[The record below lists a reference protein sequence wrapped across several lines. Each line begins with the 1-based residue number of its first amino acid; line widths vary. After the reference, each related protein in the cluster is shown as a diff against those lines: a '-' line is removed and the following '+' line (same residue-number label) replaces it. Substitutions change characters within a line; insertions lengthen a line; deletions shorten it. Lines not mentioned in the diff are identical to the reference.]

1 MLPQEFLERME
12 NMLGEEYPAF
22 LKSYD
27 IARYQALRLNPQKG
41 DDVSFLNRGVF
52 SLERVPWA
60 EHGYYYT
67 AKDTPGKHPYHEAG
81 VYYIQEPSAMAP
93 AAYLTRQ
100 RKTARASGFL
110 ICARHREEK
119 AHRLRRRWRAGEPS
133 SAMKSIRRGQRFS
146 RRISSAWELPMRW

>member
-1 MLPQEFLERME
+1 MLPQEFLKRME

-41 DDVSFLNRGVF
+41 DDSSFLNRGVF

-67 AKDTPGKHPYHEAG
+67 AQDTPGSIRITKPA
-81 VYYIQEPSAMAP
+81 YIISRSRAP
-93 AAYLTRQ
+93 WLRQ
-100 RKTARASGFL
+100 R
-110 ICARHREEK
+110 I
-119 AHRLRRRWRAGEPS
+119 
-133 SAMKSIRRGQRFS
+133 
-146 RRISSAWELPMRW
+146 

>member
-100 RKTARASGFL
+100 MADG
-110 ICARHREEK
+110 
-119 AHRLRRRWRAGEPS
+119 AGERILDLCAAPSIARLFTFSSFSLGESS
-133 SAMKSIRRGQRFS
+133 SAMRSIRRGQRFS
-146 RRISSAWELPMRW
+146 RRISSAWGLPMRW

>member
-1 MLPQEFLERME
+1 MLPQEFLKRME

-41 DDVSFLNRGVF
+41 DDASFLNRGVF

-67 AKDTPGKHPYHEAG
+67 AQGEKGWYLITVDGYSTGWGKLAG
-81 VYYIQEPSAMAP
+81 GIMKNHYPKG
-93 AAYLTRQ
+93 L
-100 RKTARASGFL
+100 RK
-110 ICARHREEK
+110 
-119 AHRLRRRWRAGEPS
+119 RLY
-133 SAMKSIRRGQRFS
+133 
-146 RRISSAWELPMRW
+146 

>member
-41 DDVSFLNRGVF
+41 DDASFLNRMVF

-60 EHGYYYT
+60 EHGAGY
-67 AKDTPGKHPYHEAG
+67 AGKTS
-81 VYYIQEPSAMAP
+81 VS
-93 AAYLTRQ
+93 R
-100 RKTARASGFL
+100 
-110 ICARHREEK
+110 
-119 AHRLRRRWRAGEPS
+119 
-133 SAMKSIRRGQRFS
+133 S
-146 RRISSAWELPMRW
+146 RRILYPGAERHGSGSVSDAADGRRCGRADS

>member
-1 MLPQEFLERME
+1 MLPQEFLKRME

-100 RKTARASGFL
+100 MEDGAGERILDLCAAPGGKSTQIAAAMEGRGTLISNEIHPARAKILSENIERMG
-110 ICARHREEK
+110 
-119 AHRLRRRWRAGEPS
+119 
-133 SAMKSIRRGQRFS
+133 
-146 RRISSAWELPMRW
+146 MRW

>member
-41 DDVSFLNRGVF
+41 DDASFLNRMVF

-67 AKDTPGKHPYHEAG
+67 AQDTPGKHPYHEAG

-100 RKTARASGFL
+100 MVRASGFL

-119 AHRLRRRWRAGEPS
+119 ARRLRRRWQAGESS
-133 SAMKSIRRGQRFS
+133 SAMRSIRRGQRFS

>member
-52 SLERVPWA
+52 SLERVPW
-60 EHGYYYT
+60 
-67 AKDTPGKHPYHEAG
+67 
-81 VYYIQEPSAMAP
+81 QSMATI
-93 AAYLTRQ
+93 TRQ
-100 RKTARASGFL
+100 RIRLENIRITKPAYIISRSRAPW
-110 ICARHREEK
+110 
-119 AHRLRRRWRAGEPS
+119 LR
-133 SAMKSIRRGQRFS
+133 QR
-146 RRISSAWELPMRW
+146 I

>member
-41 DDVSFLNRGVF
+41 DDASFLNRMVF

-67 AKDTPGKHPYHEAG
+67 AQDTPGKTS
-81 VYYIQEPSAMAP
+81 VS
-93 AAYLTRQ
+93 R
-100 RKTARASGFL
+100 
-110 ICARHREEK
+110 
-119 AHRLRRRWRAGEPS
+119 
-133 SAMKSIRRGQRFS
+133 S
-146 RRISSAWELPMRW
+146 RRILYPGAERHGSGSVSDAADGRRCGRADS

>member
-41 DDVSFLNRGVF
+41 DDASFLNRMVF

-67 AKDTPGKHPYHEAG
+67 AQDTPKPA
-81 VYYIQEPSAMAP
+81 YIISRSRAP
-93 AAYLTRQ
+93 WLRQ
-100 RKTARASGFL
+100 R
-110 ICARHREEK
+110 I
-119 AHRLRRRWRAGEPS
+119 
-133 SAMKSIRRGQRFS
+133 
-146 RRISSAWELPMRW
+146 

>member
-41 DDVSFLNRGVF
+41 DDVSFLNRGGF

-67 AKDTPGKHPYHEAG
+67 AKAVSYTHL
-81 VYYIQEPSAMAP
+81 QNSAV
-93 AAYLTRQ
+93 Q
-100 RKTARASGFL
+100 
-110 ICARHREEK
+110 
-119 AHRLRRRWRAGEPS
+119 
-133 SAMKSIRRGQRFS
+133 
-146 RRISSAWELPMRW
+146 